1 MEIKEFETESKELLQ
16 LMINSIYSNKEIFL
30 RELISNA
37 SDAIDKYKYI
47 ALTSDGKYENK
58 PEYEIRIEPNT
69 KERTLTISDNGIGM
83 TKAELIN
90 NLGTIARS
98 GSKEFI
104 KKFKE
109 AKENND
115 VDIIGQFGVGFY
127 SAFMVAKK
135 IEVTTRSYKN
145 KTAHVFSSTGE
156 STYSIDEATRDESG
170 TTIKIYLKDDVDG
183 EKYSDFLETYTIKDL
198 VKKYSNYVRYPIR
211 MDEEVTNPKL
221 DDDGKEI
228 EGETITT
235 TVTNTLNSMVPLWKK
250 AKKDV
255 TDQELNDFYKTTF
268 YDNEDPVLSLF
279 LNVEGMISYNAL
291 VYIPSHAPYDLYSD
305 SYEKGL
311 KLYSKGVFIKDK
323 CKELVPDY
331 LKFVKGLVD
340 SGDLS
345 LNISREILQ
354 DDVKLTRIRDNIES
368 KIIKKLT
375 EIKNDDFEK
384 YSKFFDVYGNY
395 LKFGIYSTFGGKK
408 ETLQDLLVYKTLN
421 DDTKYLSLKAY
432 KDEMKEDQKYIYY
445 ACGDSLEETKLL
457 PELEALKKKGYNV
470 LYCYD
475 NLDEFTLMAMHD
487 YDGKEFKNISEFN
500 SEDLSED
507 EKNKLDTLVAENKQ
521 LLDNIKNSLTGLVDD
536 VTFSTKL
543 VDSPVCISTIQG
555 ISLKMEKV
563 INNIPGSNEEDNVK
577 SQKVLEINPD
587 HELFNAIK
595 TLAKDEEGIKDYA
608 SLLYDE
614 AMLLEGFDIND
625 KTKFAET
632 LNKII
637 IKSVTK

>member
-1 MEIKEFETESKELLQ
+1 MEVKEFETESKELLQ

-47 ALTSDGKYENK
+47 ALTSEGKVENK
-58 PEYEIRIEPNT
+58 PEYFIKIEPNE

-83 TKAELIN
+83 SKAELIN

-109 AKENND
+109 AKENEE

-135 IEVTTRSYKN
+135 IEVTSRSYKN

-156 STYSIDEATRDESG
+156 STYTIDDAEREESG
-170 TTIKIYLKDDVDG
+170 TTIKIYLKDDVTD

-198 VKKYSNYVRYPIR
+198 VKKYSDYVRYPIK
-211 MDEEVTNPKL
+211 MDEEVEEPKL
-221 DDDGKEI
+221 DEEGKEI
-228 EGETITT
+228 EGEKVTK

-255 TDQELNDFYKTTF
+255 TDEELNNFYKTSF
-268 YDNEDPVLSLF
+268 YDSEDPVMSLF

-305 SYEKGL
+305 NYEKGL

-331 LKFVKGLVD
+331 LKFIKGLVD

-354 DDVKLTRIRDNIES
+354 DDAKLTRIRDNIEQ
-368 KIIKKLT
+368 KVIKKLK
-375 EIKNDDFEK
+375 EMKENDFEK

-408 ETLQDLLVYKTLN
+408 DLLIDLLAYKTLN
-421 DDTKYLSLKAY
+421 DDSKYLTLKAY
-432 KDEMKEDQKYIYY
+432 KDEMKEDQKFIYY
-445 ACGDSLEETKLL
+445 ACGDTLEETKLL

-470 LYCYD
+470 LLCYD
-475 NLDEFTLMAMHD
+475 NIDEFSIMAMHD
-487 YDGKEFKNISEFN
+487 YEGKEFKNIAEFSN
-500 SEDLSED
+500 EDLSQE
-507 EKNKLDTLVAENKQ
+507 EKDKLDLLVAENKQ
-521 LLDNIKNSLTGLVDD
+521 LLDNMKNSLTGLVDD

-543 VDSPVCISTIQG
+543 VDSPVCISTKSG
-555 ISLKMEKV
+555 MSLKMEKV
-563 INNIPGSNEEDNVK
+563 INNLPGSQEDDVK
-577 SQKVLEINPD
+577 SQKVLEINPE
-587 HELFNAIK
+587 HELFTAIK
-595 TLAKDEEGIKDYA
+595 DLAKDEEGIKDYA
-608 SLLYDE
+608 QLLYDE
-614 AMLLEGFDIND
+614 AMLLEGFDIKD

-637 IKSVTK
+637 IKSVTR